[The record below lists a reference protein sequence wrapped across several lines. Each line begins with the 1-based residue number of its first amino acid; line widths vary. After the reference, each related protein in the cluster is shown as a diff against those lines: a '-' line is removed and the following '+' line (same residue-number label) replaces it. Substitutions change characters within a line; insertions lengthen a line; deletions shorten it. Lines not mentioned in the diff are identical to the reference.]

1 MTTFYD
7 YYCNR
12 IQPCIEALDLFLKTQ
27 SEPYTSQQMLRMLPF
42 LQQELSCKSKQL
54 WNREQFLLLLQQ
66 GQSEFCRMFRRELQS
81 GLPQCYTPAQIS
93 YIYDLDLELV
103 EQAAAQTGLQT
114 CPRALLPLLFG
125 AIELSQTQYQIV
137 SP

>member
-7 YYCNR
+7 YYCKQIR
-12 IQPCIEALDLFLKTQ
+12 PCIEALDLFLKTHT
-27 SEPYTSQQMLRMLPF
+27 EPYTLKQMLHALPF
-42 LQQELSCKSKQL
+42 LRQDLLCRKRQYWSQ
-54 WNREQFLLLLQQ
+54 EQFLLLLQQ

-93 YIYDLDLELV
+93 YIYDLELELV
-103 EQAAAQTGLQT
+103 EQAAAQTGLQS
-114 CPRALLPLLFG
+114 CPRGLLPLLFG
-125 AIELSQTQYQIV
+125 AIALSQTQYQIV